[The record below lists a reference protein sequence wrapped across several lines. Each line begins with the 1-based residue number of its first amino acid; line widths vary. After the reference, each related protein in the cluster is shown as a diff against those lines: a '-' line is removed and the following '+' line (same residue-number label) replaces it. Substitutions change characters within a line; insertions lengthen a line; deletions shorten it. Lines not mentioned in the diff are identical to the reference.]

1 LEKIKGKTVFDRR
14 GFALSTELRIPEG
27 IIVRTARGG
36 PDILKGILG
45 SLKEYSFA
53 GYIKVVLKKENL
65 SSTGYIVVDQGE
77 PTMAI
82 YQFEKKEPRE
92 MKRIYAGDKAFRFI
106 WEDSQDKIS
115 QMELHSRVPKEEF
128 DRRFPDA
135 RLKDLEDVRDRVSK
149 THVARKVAPE
159 PAEEPAVKEEDPLL
173 SEIAKMRQDGYIVEE
188 LERLYRSDRSAVPD
202 MIARYRDNIEELVSI
217 GQALDSLPRKG
228 FEEDIDRLRSR
239 LNDPAKLDSLK
250 IDVARFRESARE
262 KLEHNVIEERRI
274 AEDIKKK
281 KADEKS
287 GDLSQLILQ
296 YRKVKA
302 PEGKPDVCGK
312 CGGTL
317 DESGECPKCANEAGD
332 KRKAAIREEFGFEN
346 FVVGQGNKFAYAA
359 ATAVAEAPDK
369 AYNPLFIYGKSGLG
383 KTHLLN
389 AIANRILT
397 DDPNGGVAL
406 ISAEKFTEDLERA
419 VKKDELH
426 EFRDGLRRRKALIID
441 DFQFLAGKEAAQ
453 GELLYLFEEVRRN
466 GGQIVVAS
474 DRLPKEI
481 PDLSESLAAKIQ
493 GGLIADI
500 QAPDEPT
507 RIAILKKKAKG
518 KGKDIPENV
527 IEFLAQKI
535 PTNVRDMEAAL
546 NRLIAF
552 ATVMKVAIDLRLANE
567 VLAPTMTATE
577 ETHEA
582 SPQVDIKPGHSY
594 LVEEDRP
601 SASILLYMKK
611 IDEGY
616 KGLHISRLN
625 PKQVKQEF
633 GTRGEIFWLTD
644 KDSKTEKTIAPSL
657 EVIIHAV
664 EEYMV
669 PGGKGILLID
679 GLQYLVSNTSFEGV
693 LRFIRRLIDDFSESG
708 SIMMMSVSPG
718 TLKAQEL
725 SILERELEAV
735 KLE

>member
-1 LEKIKGKTVFDRR
+1 MEKIKGKTVFDRR

-36 PDILKGILG
+36 PDVLKGILS

-65 SSTGYIVVDQGE
+65 SSTGYIVIDQGE

-92 MKRIYAGDKAFRFI
+92 MRRIYAGDKAFRFV
-106 WEDSQDKIS
+106 WEDSADRIS
-115 QMELHSRVPKEEF
+115 LMELHSRVPKEEF

-135 RLKDLEDVRDRVSK
+135 RLKDLEEVRSRVSK
-149 THVARKVAPE
+149 AAAARGGAPK
-159 PAEEPAVKEEDPLL
+159 PSEEPAVEEGDPLL

-202 MIARYRDNIEELVSI
+202 MIARYRDSIEELVSI

-228 FEEDIDRLRSR
+228 FEEEIDKLKSR
-239 LNDPAKLDSLK
+239 LNDPAKLDSIK
-250 IDVARFRESARE
+250 IDIARFRESARE
-262 KLEHNVIEERRI
+262 KLEHNIIEERRI

-281 KADEKS
+281 KAEEKS
-287 GDLSQLILQ
+287 GDLSELILQ

-302 PEGKPDVCGK
+302 PEGKPEVCGK
-312 CGGTL
+312 CGGAL
-317 DESGECPKCANEAGD
+317 DESGECQKCASEASEK
-332 KRKAAIREEFGFEN
+332 KRNAIREEFGFEN
-346 FVVGQGNKFAYAA
+346 FVVGPGNKFAYAA
-359 ATAVAEAPDK
+359 AAAVAEAPDK
-369 AYNPLFIYGKSGLG
+369 AYNPLFLYGKSGLG

-397 DDPNGGVAL
+397 DSPSSGVAL
-406 ISAEKFTEDLERA
+406 VSAEKFTEDLERA
-419 VKKDELH
+419 VKNDKLH
-426 EFRDGLRRRKALIID
+426 DFRDGLRRKKALIID
-441 DFQFLAGKEAAQ
+441 DFQFLAGKEASQ
-453 GELLYLFEEVRRN
+453 GELLYLFDEVRQN
-466 GGQIVVAS
+466 GGQIVIAS
-474 DRLPKEI
+474 DRLPKDV

-500 QAPDEPT
+500 QVPDEPT
-507 RIAILKKKAKG
+507 RIAILNKKAKG
-518 KGKDIPENV
+518 KDVPEDV
-527 IEFLAQKI
+527 IKFIAQKI
-535 PTNVRDMEAAL
+535 PTNVREMEAAL

-552 ATVMKVAIDLRLANE
+552 ATVMKVAIDLQLANE
-567 VLAPTMTATE
+567 VLAPTMAATE
-577 ETHEA
+577 EIHDA
-582 SPQVDIKPGHSY
+582 SPQVEIQAGHSY

-601 SASILLYMKK
+601 SSSILLYMKK
-611 IDEGY
+611 IDEGF

-633 GTRGEIFWLTD
+633 GTKGEIIWLTD

-679 GLQYLVSNTSFEGV
+679 GVQYLVSNTSFEGV

-725 SILERELEAV
+725 SILERELETV
-735 KLE
+735 KLD